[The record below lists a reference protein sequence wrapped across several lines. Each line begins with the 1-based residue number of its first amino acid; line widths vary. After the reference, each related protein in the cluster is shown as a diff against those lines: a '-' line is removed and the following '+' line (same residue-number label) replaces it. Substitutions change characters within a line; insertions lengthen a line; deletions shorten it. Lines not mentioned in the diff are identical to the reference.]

1 MTSLP
6 SSALPPESPPPM
18 IASPNLVKF
27 FPFLRWWSAVNPATL
42 RADLIAGVI
51 GAFIVLPQGVAFATL
66 AGMPPQYGLYAAMV
80 PAVIAALWGSSRH
93 LVSGPTNAISLVVF
107 ATSSQLAE
115 PGSDR
120 YVMEVLTLAFM
131 VGVMQ
136 LAMGLF
142 KLGTL
147 VNFIS
152 HTVVVGF
159 TAGAALLIIA
169 SQIKNF
175 FGLAIPRGVSFFETL
190 HQFALLAGD
199 IKPWVLAVGLITLL
213 TGIVARKLIPKVPYM
228 IVAMLAGSVAGVF
241 INAEFGGAAVTGLK
255 TVGALAGGLP
265 ELSRPEFKLDTL
277 RQLLGA
283 AVAVTVLGLTE
294 AVSIARSIATKSG
307 QRIDGNQEFIGQ
319 GLSNIIGSF
328 FSAYPSSGS
337 FNRSGVNYE
346 AGAQTPLAAVLSAGA
361 LILILMLVAPLAAY
375 LPIAAM
381 AGILFLVAWGLIDF
395 HHIGE
400 IWKVSRSEAAVL
412 AVTFLSTL
420 VLHLEFAVLVGI
432 ILSLML
438 YLSRTARP
446 GIRSVVPN
454 PQHPQRRLMDRE
466 AGSPECP
473 QLKMVRI
480 DGSIYFGAV
489 SHVAEYFH
497 HLAEQRPHQ
506 KHLLLIANHIN
517 FVDVAGADVLVTEA
531 ARRRKLGGGLYFQA
545 LRGDAQDTLG
555 NPVYAERLGP
565 VVNFPRKSLAMAALI
580 PKLDK
585 AVCAGCKARVFNE
598 CAAMPGAV

>member
-1 MTSLP
+1 
-6 SSALPPESPPPM
+6 M
-18 IASPNLVKF
+18 ISTRRLQPF
-27 FPFLRWWSAVNPATL
+27 FPFLRWWPTITPAVL
-42 RADLIAGVI
+42 RADLIAGII
-51 GAFIVLPQGVAFATL
+51 GALIVLPQGVAFATL

-80 PAVIAALWGSSRH
+80 PAVIAGLWGSSRH

-107 ATSSQLAE
+107 ATVSQLAE
-115 PGSDR
+115 PGTPH
-120 YVMEVLTLAFM
+120 YVSEVLTLAFM

-136 LAMGLF
+136 LSMGLF

-169 SQIKNF
+169 SQVKNF
-175 FGLAIPRGVSFFETL
+175 FGLPIPRGVSFFETL
-190 HQFALLAGD
+190 QQFALLFGE
-199 IKPWVLAVGLITLL
+199 IKPWVVTVGLVTLASGL
-213 TGIVARKLIPKVPYM
+213 LAKRLIPKVPYM
-228 IVAMLAGSVAGVF
+228 IVAMVAGSVAGVL
-241 INAEFGGAAVTGLK
+241 INAKFGGTDVTGIK
-255 TVGALAGGLP
+255 TLGALSGGLP
-265 ELSRPEFKLDTL
+265 ELSTPDFKLDTL

-283 AVAVTVLGLTE
+283 AIAVTVLGLTE

-400 IWKVSRSEAAVL
+400 IWKVSRSEGAVL
-412 AVTFLSTL
+412 AATFISTL

-446 GIRSVVPN
+446 GLRSLVPN
-454 PQHPQRRLMDRE
+454 PKHPQRRLMERE
-466 AGSPECP
+466 VGSPECP
-473 QLKMVRI
+473 QLKLLRI
-480 DGSIYFGAV
+480 DGSLYFGAV
-489 SHVAEYFH
+489 THVAEFFH
-497 HLAEQRPHQ
+497 YLAERQVGQ
-506 KHLLLIANHIN
+506 KHLLLVANHIN
-517 FVDVAGADVLVTEA
+517 FVDVAGADVVATEA

-555 NPVYAERLGP
+555 NPVYSDRLGP
-565 VVNFPRKSLAMAALI
+565 VINFPRKTMAIAALVA
-580 PKLDK
+580 KLDGN
-585 AVCAGCKARVFNE
+585 VCAGCKARIFSE
-598 CAAMPGAV
+598 CTGKPGASPS

>member
-1 MTSLP
+1 MI
-6 SSALPPESPPPM
+6 SARRLQP
-18 IASPNLVKF
+18 F
-27 FPFLRWWSAVNPATL
+27 FPFLRWWPSVSATSL
-42 RADLIAGVI
+42 RADLIAGLI
-51 GAFIVLPQGVAFATL
+51 GAMIVLPQGVAFATL

-107 ATSSQLAE
+107 ATVSQFAE
-115 PGSDR
+115 PGSPH
-120 YVMEVLTLAFM
+120 YVAEVLTLAFM

-169 SQIKNF
+169 SQIKSF
-175 FGLAIPRGVSFFETL
+175 FGLPIPRGVSFFETL
-190 HQFALLAGD
+190 HQFVLLAAQ
-199 IKPWVLAVGLITLL
+199 IKPWVVAVGMITLASGL
-213 TGIVARKLIPKVPYM
+213 LAKRLIPKVPYM
-228 IVAMLAGSVAGVF
+228 IVAMFAGSLAGVL
-241 INAEFGGAAVTGLK
+241 INAEFGGTGIK
-255 TVGALAGGLP
+255 TLGALSGGLP
-265 ELSRPEFKLDTL
+265 ELSTPEFKLDTL

-319 GLSNIIGSF
+319 GLSNIVGSF

-361 LILILMLVAPLAAY
+361 LILILILVAPLAAY

-400 IWKVSRSEAAVL
+400 IWQVSRSETAVL
-412 AVTFLSTL
+412 GATFVSTL

-446 GIRSVVPN
+446 GLRSLVPN
-454 PQHPQRRLMDRE
+454 PKHPQRRLTERE
-466 AGSPECP
+466 PGSPECP
-473 QLKMVRI
+473 QFKLLRV
-480 DGSIYFGAV
+480 DGSVYFGAV

-497 HLAEQRPHQ
+497 YMAERQANQ
-506 KHLLLIANHIN
+506 KHLLLVASHIN
-517 FVDVAGADVLVTEA
+517 FVDIAGADLIATEA
-531 ARRRKLGGGLYFQA
+531 ARRRKVGGGLYFQG
-545 LRGDAQDTLG
+545 LSGDTQDTLG
-555 NPVYAERLGP
+555 SPVYADRLGP
-565 VVNFPRKSLAMAALI
+565 VINFPRKSMAIAALI
-580 PKLDK
+580 PKLDGS
-585 AVCAGCKARVFNE
+585 VCARCKTRIFTE
-598 CAAMPGAV
+598 CAAMPCTRQDLT

>member
-1 MTSLP
+1 
-6 SSALPPESPPPM
+6 M
-18 IASPNLVKF
+18 IQNL
-27 FPFLRWWSAVNPATL
+27 FPFLRWRSLVTGPNL
-42 RADLIAGVI
+42 RADLIAGII

-80 PAVIAALWGSSRH
+80 PAVIAALWGSSFH

-107 ATSSQLAE
+107 ATISQLAE
-115 PGSDR
+115 PGSER
-120 YVMEVLTLAFM
+120 YVSEVLTLAFM
-131 VGVMQ
+131 VGILQ

-159 TAGAALLIIA
+159 TAGAALLIMA
-169 SQIKNF
+169 SQMKNF
-175 FGLAIPRGVSFFETL
+175 FGLPIPRGVSFFETL
-190 HQFALLAGD
+190 HQFALLAVQT
-199 IKPWVLAVGLITLL
+199 KPLVVVVGAVTLV
-213 TGIVARKLIPKVPYM
+213 TGILARRFLPKVPYM
-228 IVAMLAGSVAGVF
+228 IVAMVVGSLIGAVL
-241 INAEFGGAAVTGLK
+241 NAEWGGPAETGIR
-255 TVGALAGGLP
+255 TVGALSGGLP
-265 ELSRPEFKLDTL
+265 ELSRPDFRLETL
-277 RQLLGA
+277 RLLLGA

-319 GLSNIIGSF
+319 GLSNIVGSF

-346 AGAQTPLAAVLSAGA
+346 AGAKTPLAAVFSAGA

-375 LPIAAM
+375 LPIATM

-395 HHIGE
+395 HHIAE

-412 AVTFLSTL
+412 LVTFLATL

-432 ILSLML
+432 ILSLVL

-446 GIRSVVPN
+446 GIRSLLPN
-454 PQHPQRRLMDRE
+454 PAHPERRLTER
-466 AGSPECP
+466 APGAPECP
-473 QLKMVRI
+473 QLKILRI

-497 HLAEQRPHQ
+497 HLAEHSPEQ
-506 KHLLLIANHIN
+506 KHLLLISNHIN
-517 FVDVAGADVLVTEA
+517 FVDVAGADLLATEA
-531 ARRRKLGGGLYFQA
+531 ARRRKLGGSLCFQA
-545 LRGDAQDTLG
+545 LRGDAQETLG
-555 NPVYAERLGP
+555 NPVYAPRLGP
-565 VVNFPRKSLAMAALI
+565 VVNFPRKSLALGTLVNS
-580 PKLDK
+580 LDK
-585 AVCAGCKARVFNE
+585 NVCAGCNARIFRE
-598 CAAMPGAV
+598 CPAPPAA

>member
-1 MTSLP
+1 MEFAMI
-6 SSALPPESPPPM
+6 SARRLQP
-18 IASPNLVKF
+18 F
-27 FPFLRWWSAVNPATL
+27 FPFLRWWPSVTPGAL
-42 RADLIAGVI
+42 RADLIAGII

-107 ATSSQLAE
+107 ATVSQFAE
-115 PGSDR
+115 PGSPH
-120 YVMEVLTLAFM
+120 YVAEVLTLAFM

-136 LAMGLF
+136 LSMGLF

-169 SQIKNF
+169 SQIKSF
-175 FGLAIPRGVSFFETL
+175 FGLPIPRGVSFFETL
-190 HQFALLAGD
+190 HQFALLIGQ
-199 IKPWVLAVGLITLL
+199 IQPWVVTVGLITLASGL
-213 TGIVARKLIPKVPYM
+213 LAKRLIPKVPYM
-228 IVAMLAGSVAGVF
+228 IVAMLVGSLAGVF
-241 INAEFGGAAVTGLK
+241 INAEFGGAAATGIK
-255 TVGALAGGLP
+255 TLGALSGGLP
-265 ELSRPEFKLDTL
+265 QLSTPEFKLDTL

-319 GLSNIIGSF
+319 GLSNIVGSF

-346 AGAQTPLAAVLSAGA
+346 AGAQTPLAAVLSAAA

-375 LPIAAM
+375 LPLAAM

-400 IWKVSRSEAAVL
+400 IWKVSKSESAVL
-412 AVTFLSTL
+412 GATFISTL

-432 ILSLML
+432 IFSLML

-446 GIRSVVPN
+446 GLRSLIPN
-454 PQHPQRRLMDRE
+454 PTHPQRRLMERE
-466 AGSPECP
+466 AGGPECP
-473 QLKMVRI
+473 QLKMLRI
-480 DGSIYFGAV
+480 DGSLYFGAV

-497 HLAEQRPHQ
+497 YLAERQAGQ
-506 KHLLLIANHIN
+506 KHLLLVANHIN
-517 FVDVAGADVLVTEA
+517 FVDIAGADVLATEA

-545 LRGDAQDTLG
+545 LRGDAQKTLG
-555 NPVYAERLGP
+555 NPVYSDRLGP
-565 VVNFPRKSLAMAALI
+565 VINFPRKTMAIAALV
-580 PKLDK
+580 PKLDGK
-585 AVCAGCKARVFNE
+585 VCTNCKARIFKE
-598 CAAMPGAV
+598 CAAMPDASRG